1 MNIWEEIMG
10 WTAMGMILLGYFLI
24 STNKVNSRN
33 ISYQLL
39 NLIGSILFIIYLSI
53 KEAWASVGLN
63 VAWAVI
69 AICSLWA
76 IFTKK
81 KKEDFGNN
89 SEES

>member
-1 MNIWEEIMG
+1 
-10 WTAMGMILLGYFLI
+10 MGMILLGYFLI
-24 STNKVNSRN
+24 SSNKVDSRN

-39 NLIGSILFIIYLSI
+39 NLIGSLLFVLYLSV

-69 AICSLWA
+69 ALCSLWA
-76 IFTKK
+76 IFSKK
-81 KKEDFGNN
+81 KKADTGTN

>member
-10 WTAMGMILLGYFLI
+10 WAAMGMILLGYFLI

-39 NLIGSILFIIYLSI
+39 NLIGSILFVIYLSI

-63 VAWAVI
+63 VAWSVI